1 MSDITGGLRH
11 VRVQPAG
18 HRGVPGPR
26 RPRGRRVR
34 GRGPARAH
42 HPRRPQRTGPHAA
55 RGVRTGR
62 DRTPPVVHVR
72 DGARPPVF
80 ASNGGSPQHP
90 DRYHNVRADPRGT
103 RRSPR
108 IRSRR
113 DAVRDAGVQHVAG
126 REHGDLARSGLLE
139 PAETRAGPR
148 DSPPVPSGEKP
159 DDRHA

>member
-1 MSDITGGLRH
+1 M
-11 VRVQPAG
+11 
-18 HRGVPGPR
+18 
-26 RPRGRRVR
+26 
-34 GRGPARAH
+34 
-42 HPRRPQRTGPHAA
+42 
-55 RGVRTGR
+55 
-62 DRTPPVVHVR
+62 HVR
-72 DGARPPVF
+72 DGARLPVF

-126 REHGDLARSGLLE
+126 REHGGHARSGLLE